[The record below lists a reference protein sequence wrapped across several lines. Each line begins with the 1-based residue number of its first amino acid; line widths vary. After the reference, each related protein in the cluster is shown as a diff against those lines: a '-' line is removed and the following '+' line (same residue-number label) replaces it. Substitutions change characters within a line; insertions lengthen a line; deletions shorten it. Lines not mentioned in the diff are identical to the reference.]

1 MPLTTGVRRDDL
13 ALSLLGVLIVVLIL
27 SGLALHRPGAVSVGS
42 IPLVNGFVALLAAAG
57 LVFLLAARLVLRR
70 PLDPGRDRRT
80 LVLVLAVAALMRAG
94 PLLAPPFLSSD
105 LYRYVWD
112 GRVQRAGIN
121 PYRFIPADPALAR
134 LRDRAIYPHVNRREY
149 APTIYPPAAQ
159 LLFRAVASVSQ
170 TPLAMKSAAVLMEC
184 LAIACLVSTLRHAGL
199 PTARVLLYAWNP
211 LAAWTF
217 AGNGHVDAAAI
228 GLLALALLLRVR
240 GRDGWAGVALG
251 AAVLVKF
258 IPAAVV
264 PAFWRSRWRFP
275 AALVA
280 TLLLLYL
287 PFLDAG
293 WRRTF
298 GFLGAY
304 GGEEGLRDGS
314 GIWLLAGLARF
325 GPLPPAA
332 STLYLLLAALCLGA
346 LALAT
351 GLRAHP
357 LQADIGAGAG
367 AVSVAA
373 RAGGLAAAAFLVL
386 SPHYPWYFPWLG
398 LFAVLAPAYS
408 LLWLSVAPL
417 VLYLDPWHEFF
428 VWPSLVYAPAIL
440 LAGLDVRSGIL
451 PFGNIRASN
460 GTIPA

>member
-1 MPLTTGVRRDDL
+1 MFVTSSCRRDDL
-13 ALSLLGVLIVVLIL
+13 ALSLLGILIVALIL
-27 SGLALHRPGAVSVGS
+27 CGLALHRPGAPSVGS

-57 LVFLLAARLVLRR
+57 LVFLLACSLVLRR
-70 PLDPGRDRRT
+70 PPGRGTGRRT
-80 LVLVLAVAALMRAG
+80 LLIVLVVAALMRAG

-121 PYRFIPADPALAR
+121 PYRFIPADAALSA
-134 LRDRAIYPHVNRREY
+134 LRDEAIYPHVNRRDY
-149 APTIYPPAAQ
+149 APTIYPPVAQ

-170 TPLAMKSAAVLMEC
+170 TALAMKSAAVLMEC

-199 PTARVLLYAWNP
+199 PAARVLLYAWNP

-217 AGNGHVDAAAI
+217 AGNGHVDAAAV
-228 GLLALALLLRVR
+228 GFLALALLLRVR
-240 GRDGWAGVALG
+240 GQDGWSGVALG

-264 PAFWRSRWRFP
+264 PAFWRWRWRFP

-280 TLLLLYL
+280 TMVLLYL
-287 PFLDAG
+287 PFLDVG
-293 WRRTF
+293 WRRAF

-314 GIWLLAGLARF
+314 GIWLLAGLTRL

-332 STLYLLLAALCLGA
+332 TSIYLLLSALGLAA

-351 GLRAHP
+351 GLSRHP
-357 LQADIGAGAG
+357 GNSSGA

-373 RAGGLAAAAFLVL
+373 RAGCLAAAVFLVL

-398 LFAVLAPAYS
+398 LFAALAPAFS

-428 VWPSLVYAPAIL
+428 IWPSLVYVPAIL
-440 LAGLDVRSGIL
+440 LAAIDIRRGIL
-451 PFGNIRASN
+451 PFGTT
-460 GTIPA
+460 GTPTGSLPA

>member
-1 MPLTTGVRRDDL
+1 MSMSIGLRRDDVSL
-13 ALSLLGVLIVVLIL
+13 AVLGVLIVVLVL
-27 SGLALHRPGAVSVGS
+27 SGLALHRPGAPGVGS
-42 IPLVNGFVALLAAAG
+42 IPLVNAFVALLAAAG
-57 LVFLLAARLVLRR
+57 LVFLLACAVVLRR
-70 PLDPGRDRRT
+70 QPDAGADRRT
-80 LVLVLAVAALMRAG
+80 LLIVLAVAALMRAG

-121 PYRFIPADPALAR
+121 PYRYIPADPALAR
-134 LRDRAIYPHVNRREY
+134 LRDAAIYTHVNRRDY
-149 APTIYPPAAQ
+149 APTIYPPVAQ
-159 LLFRAVASVSQ
+159 LLFRAVTTLSE
-170 TPLAMKSAAVLMEC
+170 TPLAMKSAAVVMEC
-184 LAIACLVSTLRHAGL
+184 LGIGCLVATLRQAAR

-228 GLLALALLLRVR
+228 GLLALALLLRLR
-240 GRDGWAGVALG
+240 GREGWSGAILG

-258 IPAAVV
+258 IPAAIV
-264 PAFWRSRWRFP
+264 PAFWRRRWRFP

-280 TLLLLYL
+280 TMIVLYL
-287 PFLDAG
+287 PFLGAG

-298 GFLGAY
+298 GFLGGY

-325 GPLPPAA
+325 GPLPAGA
-332 STLYLLLAALCLGA
+332 VTLYLLLAALCLGA

-351 GLRAHP
+351 GLSRRPSTASDP
-357 LQADIGAGAG
+357 SA
-367 AVSVAA
+367 VAA
-373 RAGGLAAAAFLVL
+373 RAGCLAAATFLVL

-398 LFAVLAPAYS
+398 LFAVLVPARS

-428 VWPSLVYAPAIL
+428 LWPSLVYGPALL
-440 LAGLDVRSGIL
+440 LAALDIRAGIL
-451 PFGNIRASN
+451 PFGPRAP
-460 GTIPA
+460 IPAPSFLP

>member
-1 MPLTTGVRRDDL
+1 MLC
-13 ALSLLGVLIVVLIL
+13 
-27 SGLALHRPGAVSVGS
+27 GLALHRPGAPNVGS

-57 LVFLLAARLVLRR
+57 LVFLLACAIVLRQ
-70 PLDPGRDRRT
+70 PYGPTNERRT
-80 LVLVLAVAALMRAG
+80 LFIVLAVAALMRVG

-121 PYRFIPADPALAR
+121 PYRYIPADPALAA
-134 LRDRAIYPHVNRREY
+134 LRDRAIYPHVNRRDY
-149 APTIYPPAAQ
+149 APTIYPPVAQ

-184 LAIACLVSTLRHAGL
+184 LAIACLVPALRHAGL
-199 PTARVLLYAWNP
+199 PASRILLYAWNP

-217 AGNGHVDAAAI
+217 AGNGHVDAFAI
-228 GLLALALLLRVR
+228 GLLAVALLLRLR
-240 GRDGWAGVALG
+240 GRDGWAGIALG

-264 PAFWRSRWRFP
+264 PAFWRRRWRFP
-275 AALVA
+275 AAFVA
-280 TLLLLYL
+280 TMLVLYL

-293 WRRTF
+293 WRRAF

-314 GIWLLAGLARF
+314 GIWLLAGLARI
-325 GPLPPAA
+325 GALPPAA
-332 STLYLLLAALCLGA
+332 TAIYLLLAGLCLGA

-351 GLRAHP
+351 GLSIRP
-357 LQADIGAGAG
+357 PISDADADAD
-367 AVSVAA
+367 AVAVAA
-373 RAGGLAAAAFLVL
+373 RAGALAAAAFLVL

-398 LFAVLAPAYS
+398 LFAVLAPAYC

-428 VWPSLVYAPAIL
+428 AWPSLVYAPAIL
-440 LAGLDVRSGIL
+440 LAAVDVRSGIL
-451 PFGNIRASN
+451 PFGNIRVST